1 LERIDSHVESLVFS
15 AETPISILTIKKCL
29 DRLMFYDFPLEDIE
43 TSLSRLKLKYEEG
56 DFSFNIVEINEGY
69 LFMTKPYFHN
79 TVSMLLKEKSNKKL
93 TKVALET
100 LSIIAY
106 KQPISRTMIESI
118 RGVNCEYTLQK
129 LLEKELVEIS
139 GRAEGPGR
147 PLLYRTSE
155 KFMNYFGLRS
165 IKDLPTL
172 KDFNE
177 AKEQV
182 GEPSPIEIVRNDKYE
197 EE

>member
-1 LERIDSHVESLVFS
+1 
-15 AETPISILTIKKCL
+15 
-29 DRLMFYDFPLEDIE
+29 MFYDFPIEDIE
-43 TSLSRLKLKYEEG
+43 QSVVRLQEKYEDEK
-56 DFSFNIVEINEGY
+56 FSFEIVEINEGFQF
-69 LFMTKPYFHN
+69 LTKPYFHN

-106 KQPISRTMIESI
+106 KQPISRTLIESI
-118 RGVNCEYTLQK
+118 RGVNCEYTIQK

-139 GRAEGPGR
+139 GRADGPGR

-155 KFMNYFGLRS
+155 KFMDYFGLKS
-165 IKDLPTL
+165 MKDLPTM
-172 KDFNE
+172 KDFDQS
-177 AKEQV
+177 KEQI

>member
-1 LERIDSHVESLVFS
+1 MERIDSHVESLVFS
-15 AETPISILTIKKCL
+15 SDTPIGVHTIKKCL
-29 DRLMFYDFPLEDIE
+29 DRLMFYDFAIEDIE
-43 TSLSRLKLKYEEG
+43 SAIRRISDKYQKDDYPFE
-56 DFSFNIVEINEGY
+56 IVEINEGFQ
-69 LFMTKPYFHN
+69 FMTKPAYHN
-79 TVSMLLKEKSNKKL
+79 TISMLLKEKSNKKL

-139 GRAEGPGR
+139 GRADGPGR
-147 PLLYRTSE
+147 PLLYRTSD
-155 KFMNYFGLRS
+155 KFMDYFGLRS
-165 IKDLPTL
+165 MKDLPTL
-172 KDFNE
+172 KDFNQD
-177 AKEQV
+177 KEQI